1 MLILRGA
8 PALSAFR
15 HGKLLEQLSQK
26 VPAVTGLYAEFAH
39 FADVDG
45 ELTADQQQVLGR
57 LLKYGPSVP
66 VREPAGRLF
75 PWSRAWAP
83 SRPGPARPVTSPI
96 TAACRASSAGAR
108 YRLLRRRGAVR
119 CRRRAD
125 RRRAARPHDPA
136 RAGPSGGRSGPVQ
149 PRPAQADD
157 LRGHSRRWP
166 CRTGPGQR
174 RPGPGPGRRRD
185 RLPVNAFRASSA
197 TRTTSS

>member
-66 VREPAGRLF
+66 VQEPSGRLF
-75 PWSRAWAP
+75 LVVPRLGTISPW
-83 SRPGPARPVTSPI
+83 
-96 TAACRASSAGAR
+96 ASKASDIAHNCGLQSIQ
-108 YRLLRRRGAVR
+108 RLSLI
-119 CRRRAD
+119 
-125 RRRAARPHDPA
+125 HI
-136 RAGPSGGRSGPVQ
+136 
-149 PRPAQADD
+149 
-157 LRGHSRRWP
+157 
-166 CRTGPGQR
+166 
-174 RPGPGPGRRRD
+174 
-185 RLPVNAFRASSA
+185 
-197 TRTTSS
+197 